1 MKKLLQ
7 LFLDIQMLMDEAEE
21 DSRKVFIARRYIIGA
36 AAKTRRN
43 WDVIKKDQFADLLHA
58 DEILI

>member
-1 MKKLLQ
+1 
-7 LFLDIQMLMDEAEE
+7 MLMDEAEE